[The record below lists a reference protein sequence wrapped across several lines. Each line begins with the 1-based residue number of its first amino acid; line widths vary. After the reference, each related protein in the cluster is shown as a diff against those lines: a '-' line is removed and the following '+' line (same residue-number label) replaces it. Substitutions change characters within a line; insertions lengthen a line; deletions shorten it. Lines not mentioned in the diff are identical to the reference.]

1 MIWLEAIKDYGSNK
15 DGYYYSASYGILF
28 NKTADIGD

>member
-15 DGYYYSASYGILF
+15 DGYYSVSYGILF
-28 NKTADIGD
+28 DKTVDTRE